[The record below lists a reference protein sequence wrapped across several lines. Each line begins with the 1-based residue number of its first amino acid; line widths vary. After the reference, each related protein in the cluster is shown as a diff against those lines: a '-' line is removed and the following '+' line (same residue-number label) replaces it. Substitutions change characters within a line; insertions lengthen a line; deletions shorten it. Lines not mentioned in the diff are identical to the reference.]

1 MGYISEYL
9 KRLKWRIIMINNDNL
24 IHLNHLIKKLD
35 DLIDIMIESTKHII
49 DTGNVN
55 YELKNVLDKL
65 DIIIDDLNDSDEKNR
80 LETAKDHIT
89 YASVDILDDADIFY
103 KINRLKIAKSILINI
118 KSKNE

>member
-1 MGYISEYL
+1 
-9 KRLKWRIIMINNDNL
+9 MIDNDNL
-24 IHLNHLIKKLD
+24 IHLDLLIKRLED
-35 DLIDIMIESTKHII
+35 IIDIMIESTKQVI

-65 DIIIDDLNDSDEKNR
+65 DIVIDSIKDSDEKNG

-103 KINRLKIAKSILINI
+103 KINRLQKAYCILINI
-118 KSKNE
+118 KSENE